1 MFFRNAL
8 QGLAVVK
15 RGQWV
20 CEHQN
25 VRGGHLDRDST
36 LANPLQQV
44 LVLELLVA
52 PFATL
57 DNELPPNK

>member
-1 MFFRNAL
+1 VREKNINL
-8 QGLAVVK
+8 TLSDPG
-15 RGQWV
+15 V

-25 VRGGHLDRDST
+25 VRGGHLGRDGT